1 MPWIPLPL
9 DKGSEEFMEME
20 QKQERYGSPVS
31 ETEVTHVVGP
41 VAWGPLIIDMVDTAV
56 ATQLS
61 EFESRTDSVFDAPIT
76 QDELAYVLRNHP
88 CGKSPG
94 GDGIHS
100 EFLAYLGPRAFQ
112 TVWKFF
118 DLIWNTETSGLLAK
132 EQAGFRSSKSIHQH
146 PALVSQLV
154 KDALDNRQAL
164 TAVFIDLKSAYDNV
178 WRACLLLQLTKIG
191 IRANLFNWIGGL
203 LCQRCCRVRYVG
215 CHLYGKS
222 VHEIADIL
230 KKPKSTVSDVIVK
243 RRGSETADKRTGRPK
258 VLGERSRRTLKRVV
272 KQNRK
277 SSLVEISQEFQC
289 LSGISVSSK
298 TIRRELKNLGFHGRE
313 ATHKPNIIPQNA
325 KHRLQWCRSHRHWTV
340 DM

>member
-164 TAVFIDLKSAYDNV
+164 TAVFIDLKSAYDNNMLV
-178 WRACLLLQLTKIG
+178 T
-191 IRANLFNWIGGL
+191 
-203 LCQRCCRVRYVG
+203 VR
-215 CHLYGKS
+215 S
-222 VHEIADIL
+222 D
-230 KKPKSTVSDVIVK
+230 KPKRSVPALSERKGRK
-243 RRGSETADKRTGRPK
+243 RPAHRQPARSKSA
-258 VLGERSRRTLKRVV
+258 LGMKGCPRRTL
-272 KQNRK
+272 
-277 SSLVEISQEFQC
+277 FY
-289 LSGISVSSK
+289 
-298 TIRRELKNLGFHGRE
+298 
-313 ATHKPNIIPQNA
+313 P
-325 KHRLQWCRSHRHWTV
+325 
-340 DM
+340 D